1 MEPAVLSKFY
11 LWWVIGLKSFPKK
24 WTASDMTVCLDAR
37 GFPELRHLAWLST
50 FSKPSFMDSEG
61 SSSEHANSSTSLSK
75 ISIWDRHPIL
85 SNIKGAKY
93 LRVRDALTPSLSCW
107 GSRSWHQFLDFKVNL
122 PFAVVTYLFR
132 SWSSLFFFL
141 LSSRL
146 FSPLL
151 VSYPSS
157 SSTTVTC
164 AWSQRETVP
173 KLNLRNF
180 SLDTASWHILCLDM
194 I

>member
-11 LWWVIGLKSFPKK
+11 LWWVISLKSFPKE
-24 WTASDMTVCLDAR
+24 WTASDMTACLDAR

-107 GSRSWHQFLDFKVNL
+107 GPCSWHQFLDFKVNL
-122 PFAVVTYLFR
+122 PFAVVTCLFR
-132 SWSSLFFFL
+132 SWSSLFFSSSPPASSL
-141 LSSRL
+141 LSL
-146 FSPLL
+146 FHIPPVPLPQSPVLDL
-151 VSYPSS
+151 KGRQFPS
-157 SSTTVTC
+157 
-164 AWSQRETVP
+164 W
-173 KLNLRNF
+173 
-180 SLDTASWHILCLDM
+180 I
-194 I
+194 